1 MNAVQLLVVDHILV
15 VGVRM
20 GNIQRVGLFL
30 GAGFVRQGNDLHV
43 AQTAQLLDVHRTD
56 EPNANHASL
65 QLFHV

>member
-1 MNAVQLLVVDHILV
+1 
-15 VGVRM
+15 M